1 MNVMNTPSRKMLD
14 IQSYRREESDYK
26 REGIKMSNAY
36 DGDVE
41 PSDDSNRSALMRDIR
56 LKRN

>member
-1 MNVMNTPSRKMLD
+1 MNTPSKKRLD

-26 REGIKMSNAY
+26 KEGIKMSNAY

-41 PSDDSNRSALMRDIR
+41 PSDDSNRSALMRGIR